1 MFCSGRRPTA
11 PGGGMQTIS
20 WNEFELVELRTGTVL
35 DVQEFPQ
42 ARTPAYIIT
51 VDFGDEIG
59 VKKTSA
65 RVTHLYS
72 RESLVGRQVLGVV
85 NFPPRQIGP
94 VRSEF
99 LLTGFV
105 QGDGSVVLAVPERP
119 VANGLKLA

>member
-1 MFCSGRRPTA
+1 
-11 PGGGMQTIS
+11 MQTIS
-20 WNEFELVELRTGTVL
+20 WNEFALVELRTGTVL

-42 ARTPAYIIT
+42 ARTPAYIIL

-59 VKKTSA
+59 VRKTSA

-72 RESLVGRQVLGVV
+72 RESLVGRQVIGVV

-105 QGDGSVVLAVPERP
+105 QADGSVVLAVPERP

>member
-1 MFCSGRRPTA
+1 
-11 PGGGMQTIS
+11 MQTIS